1 MSKLKITMFG
11 EFSVSYND
19 NTISEQSKRS
29 KKLWL
34 LLQYLV
40 VHHGHSVNQTELID
54 VLNGD
59 DEGVNPA
66 SALKTQIHRLRDI
79 LGELGCEE
87 QIIVCIN
94 GAYSINSE
102 INLEIDAEE
111 FEAAFKEAGNAKNK
125 SEKLKLIL
133 KAVNLYVGDFLAKSA
148 YEAWVVPLNTY
159 YRSIYSKAVR
169 IAIELLGE
177 AGKLHDIIAICSK
190 ATTIN
195 PYDEF
200 VHYSHIK
207 ALAELGDQEGAKRQY
222 ETVTHLMMNKF
233 GITPSKEL
241 MELYE
246 TAIKTKKSIQSDI
259 DVVISDLLEQRP
271 VAGAFFC
278 EYQIFKH
285 LYQLEIRD
293 AQRTG
298 VSINVCLLTI
308 SGSDGE
314 LPSQNP
320 LNKAMQRLQDCI
332 SRSLRGS
339 DIFARYSVSQ
349 FVILLSNTNEQTGE
363 LIMKRIEKA
372 FRHENTNKDIELNYT
387 FRTTRRDDYI
397 LENLGSACNRS
408 FGSLFLRLSG
418 HFPKNHRP

>member
-1 MSKLKITMFG
+1 MCQLKITMFG
-11 EFSVSYND
+11 EFSVSYKE
-19 NTISEQSKRS
+19 NTISEHSKRS

-34 LLQYLV
+34 LLQYLA
-40 VHHGHSVNQTELID
+40 VHHGHSINQGELID
-54 VLNGD
+54 VLNGEE
-59 DEGVNPA
+59 EGANPA

-79 LGELGCEE
+79 LEDLGCE
-87 QIIVCIN
+87 QPIIVCVN
-94 GAYSINSE
+94 GAYSINTD
-102 INLEIDAEE
+102 IDLEIDAEE
-111 FEAAFKEAGNAKNK
+111 FEDAFKKGCAEEDK
-125 SEKLKLIL
+125 SKKLNLML

-148 YEAWVVPLNTY
+148 YESWVVPLNTY
-159 YRSIYSKAVR
+159 YRSVYSKAVR
-169 IAIELLGE
+169 IAIELLSE
-177 AGKLHDIIAICSK
+177 MGKLHDIIAICSK
-190 ATTIN
+190 ATIIN

-207 ALAELGDQEGAKRQY
+207 ALSELGDQEGAKRQY
-222 ETVTHLMMNKF
+222 ETVTHLMMHKF

-246 TAIKTKKSIQSDI
+246 TAIKTKKGIQADI
-259 DVVISDLLEQRP
+259 DVVIADLLEQRP

-298 VSINVCLLTI
+298 VSINICLLTVT
-308 SGSDGE
+308 DGDGD

-349 FVILLSNTNEQTGE
+349 FVILLSNTNEQTGG

-372 FRHENTNKDIELNYT
+372 FRRENTNKDIELNYI
-387 FRTTRRDDYI
+387 FRTTRRDDF
-397 LENLGSACNRS
+397 EQE
-408 FGSLFLRLSG
+408 
-418 HFPKNHRP
+418 

>member
-1 MSKLKITMFG
+1 
-11 EFSVSYND
+11 
-19 NTISEQSKRS
+19 ISEHSKRS

-40 VHHGHSVNQTELID
+40 VHHSHSVTQAELID

-59 DEGVNPA
+59 EEGVNPA

-87 QIIVCIN
+87 PIIVCIN
-94 GAYSINSE
+94 GAYSINSD
-102 INLEIDAEE
+102 IDLEIDAEE
-111 FEAAFKEAGNAKNK
+111 FENAFKEGNAVEDK
-125 SEKLKLIL
+125 SEKLKNIL
-133 KAVNLYVGDFLAKSA
+133 KAVNIYIGDFLTKSA
-148 YEAWVVPLNTY
+148 YETWVVPLNTY

-169 IAIELLGE
+169 IAIELLSE

-246 TAIKTKKSIQSDI
+246 TAIKTKKNIQSDI
-259 DVVISDLLEQRP
+259 EVVISDLLEQRP

-293 AQRTG
+293 SQRTG
-298 VSINVCLLTI
+298 ASINICLLTVC
-308 SGSDGE
+308 GSDGE
-314 LPSQNP
+314 LPSQNS

-349 FVILLSNTNEQTGE
+349 FVILLSNTNEQTGT

-387 FRTTRRDDYI
+387 FRTTRRDDY
-397 LENLGSACNRS
+397 N
-408 FGSLFLRLSG
+408 
-418 HFPKNHRP
+418 

>member
-148 YEAWVVPLNTY
+148 HEAWVVPLNTY

-397 LENLGSACNRS
+397 
-408 FGSLFLRLSG
+408 
-418 HFPKNHRP
+418 

>member
-397 LENLGSACNRS
+397 
-408 FGSLFLRLSG
+408 
-418 HFPKNHRP
+418 